1 MLRTVVTQKDIAKRT
16 GFSVNTVSHALRGMS
31 DISEETR
38 EFILR
43 TAKEMGYIMNSAAST
58 LRSGQSGIIAVVISD
73 ISNPLFGI
81 EVKEIE
87 EIMQKEGF
95 CIITFNTNENTE
107 QERKSLN
114 VAISKGVDGILIC
127 PTQENDDNIEFL
139 KSSGIPFVVLGRRV
153 EDPDVDYVAWDDVQG
168 AKLAINYMLDKG
180 YRKILFLH
188 APLYISSARDRL
200 QGYRQ
205 AFEESRIPFDPDYVV
220 ELRDFSSYE
229 ALEKAIKEAPEF
241 DAVFTFNDMMAWTA
255 VVVLRTMGYQ
265 VPGDVEVMGF
275 DNIQSRFIMPFPM
288 VSVHTPKLSM
298 VIETCGILVER
309 MKNKRRAVG
318 EKAIHKIIETQLCLS
333 TDNFRNY
340 IN

>member
-31 DISEETR
+31 DISEETK

-58 LRSGQSGIIAVVISD
+58 LRSGQSGIIAVIISD

-95 CIITFNTNENTE
+95 CIITFNTNENAD

-127 PTQENDDNIEFL
+127 PTQENKDNIEFL
-139 KSSGIPFVVLGRRV
+139 KSSGIPFVILGRKV

-168 AKLAINYMLDKG
+168 AKLATNYMIEKG
-180 YRKILFLH
+180 YRKILFIH
-188 APLYISSARDRL
+188 APLYISSARERL
-200 QGYRQ
+200 QGYQQ
-205 AFEESRIPFDPDYVV
+205 ALKENGLPYDPNYVV
-220 ELRDFSSYE
+220 ETKNFDSYE

-241 DAVFTFNDMMAWTA
+241 DAIFTFNDMMAWTA
-255 VVVLRTMGYQ
+255 VVILRTMGYQ
-265 VPGDVEVMGF
+265 VPGDIEVVGF
-275 DNIQSRFIMPFPM
+275 DNIQSRFTMPFPM
-288 VSVHTPKLSM
+288 VSVHTPKQSM
-298 VIETCGILVER
+298 VMEVCKILIER
-309 MKNKRRAVG
+309 MKTKG
-318 EKAIHKIIETQLCLS
+318 KSTEEKAIHKVIETQLCLS

>member
-38 EFILR
+38 KVILE
-43 TAKEMGYIMNSAAST
+43 TAEEMGYIMNSAAST
-58 LRSGQSGIIAVVISD
+58 LRSGQSGIIAVIIGD

-95 CIITFNTNENTE
+95 CIITFNTNENSE
-107 QERKSLN
+107 QERKCLN

-127 PTQENDDNIEFL
+127 PAQENRENIEFL
-139 KSSGIPFVVLGRRV
+139 KNSGIPFVLLGRKFD
-153 EDPDVDYVAWDDVQG
+153 ELDTDYVVWDDVQG
-168 AKLAINYMLDKG
+168 AKLATTYMIENG
-180 YRKILFLH
+180 YKKILFIH
-188 APLYISSARDRL
+188 APLYISSARERL
-200 QGYRQ
+200 EGYRK
-205 AFEESRIPFDPDYVV
+205 ALEEKGIAYDPSYVV
-220 ELRDFSSYE
+220 EIANFNSYE

-255 VVVLRTMGYQ
+255 VVILRTMGYQ
-265 VPGDVEVMGF
+265 VPDDIEVVGF
-275 DNIQSRFIMPFPM
+275 DNIQSRFTMPFPM
-288 VSVHTPKLSM
+288 VSVHTPKQSM
-298 VIETCGILVER
+298 VAESCGILIER
-309 MKNKRRAVG
+309 MKKKGRPGAG
-318 EKAIHKIIETQLCLS
+318 ETIHKVIETQLCLS

>member
-1 MLRTVVTQKDIAKRT
+1 MVRTGVTQKDIAKRT

-31 DISEETR
+31 DISDETR
-38 EFILR
+38 EFILQ

-58 LRSGQSGIIAVVISD
+58 LRSGQSGIIAVIISD

-87 EIMQKEGF
+87 ELMQKEGF
-95 CIITFNTNENTE
+95 CIITFNTNENSQ

-127 PTQENDDNIEFL
+127 PTQENSDNITFL
-139 KSSGIPFVVLGRRV
+139 KSSGIPFVVLGRKV

-168 AKLAINYMLDKG
+168 ARLATNYMLEKG
-180 YRKILFLH
+180 YRKILFIH
-188 APLYISSARDRL
+188 APLYISSARERL

-205 AFEESRIPFDPDYVV
+205 ALEENETPFDPDYVV
-220 ELRDFSSYE
+220 ELKDFSSYE
-229 ALEKAIKEAPEF
+229 ALERVLKEAPEF

-265 VPGDVEVMGF
+265 VPGDMEVVGF

-288 VSVHTPKLSM
+288 VSVHTPKQSM
-298 VIETCGILVER
+298 VMETCKILIER
-309 MKNKRRAVG
+309 MKNKGRPAG
-318 EKAIHKIIETQLCLS
+318 EEAIHKIVETQLCLS

>member
-168 AKLAINYMLDKG
+168 AKLATNYMLDKG

-229 ALEKAIKEAPEF
+229 AL
-241 DAVFTFNDMMAWTA
+241 
-255 VVVLRTMGYQ
+255 
-265 VPGDVEVMGF
+265 
-275 DNIQSRFIMPFPM
+275 
-288 VSVHTPKLSM
+288 
-298 VIETCGILVER
+298 
-309 MKNKRRAVG
+309 
-318 EKAIHKIIETQLCLS
+318 
-333 TDNFRNY
+333 
-340 IN
+340 